1 MNTSKRSRKL
11 ESAQFLRKVVL
22 MSQLSKNEPAGIL
35 LVDKPQGITSHDVVA
50 KMRRVFQI
58 KKVGH
63 AGTLDPMATG
73 LLLILIGKATK
84 ASQYLMSLDKEYTGT
99 IKLGEVTDSQDADG
113 EIMMTKPVPDLTKAD
128 VAKVM
133 QDFLGDQYQTPPMF
147 SAKKING
154 QKLYNLAR
162 KGKEVPREPRIIHIS
177 HYEITQF
184 ALPEISFIVR
194 SSKGAY
200 IRTLA
205 HDLGERLGC
214 GGHLSELRRTAVG
227 QFRVEDSNTIET
239 IESMASSELKHK
251 LVPIT
256 QAVPSHAL

>member
-1 MNTSKRSRKL
+1 MPQQPRND
-11 ESAQFLRKVVL
+11 
-22 MSQLSKNEPAGIL
+22 PAGIL

-50 KMRRVFQI
+50 KMRRVFQM
-58 KKVGH
+58 KKIGH

-73 LLLILIGKATK
+73 LLLILVGKATK
-84 ASQYLMSLDKEYTGT
+84 TSQYLMSLDKEYTGT

-113 EIMMTKPVPDLTKAD
+113 EIVMTKPVPRLTEAT

-133 QDFLGDQYQTPPMF
+133 NTFIGDQYQTPPMF

-162 KGKEVPREPRIIHIS
+162 QGKEVSREPRFIHIS
-177 HYEITQF
+177 RYEITAF
-184 ALPEISFIVR
+184 ELPEVSFIVR

-214 GGHLSELRRTAVG
+214 GGHLSALRRTAVG
-227 QFRVEDSNTIET
+227 QFRVEASNTIET
-239 IESMASSELKHK
+239 IEAMSGHELLSK
-251 LVPIT
+251 LTPIA

>member
-1 MNTSKRSRKL
+1 MP
-11 ESAQFLRKVVL
+11 QPI
-22 MSQLSKNEPAGIL
+22 KNDPAGIL

-50 KMRRVFQI
+50 RMRKVFQI
-58 KKVGH
+58 KKIGH

-73 LLLILIGKATK
+73 LLLILVGKATK

-113 EIMMTKPVPDLTKAD
+113 EIVMTKQVPDLTEAD

-133 QDFLGDQYQTPPMF
+133 KTFLGDQYQTPPMY

-162 KGKEVPREPRIIHIS
+162 KGKVVAREPRVIHIS
-177 HYEITQF
+177 RYEMTKF
-184 ALPEISFIVR
+184 ELPEISFIVR

-205 HDLGERLGC
+205 HDLGDRLDC
-214 GGHLSELRRTAVG
+214 GGHLSALRRTAVG
-227 QFRVEDSNTIET
+227 EFCVDDSSTVET
-239 IESMASSELKHK
+239 IEAMASAELRRR
-251 LVPIT
+251 LIPI
-256 QAVPSHAL
+256 AEVVPSHAL